1 MEVGKEQDDG
11 EEEDAFRGNDEEE
24 RLHPLYIFFLI
35 KEHPVDEAVEHELHD
50 EIDREDSCEEAEDL
64 IVGNGERLLG
74 EVA

>member
-11 EEEDAFRGNDEEE
+11 EEEDAFGSDHEEE

-35 KEHPVDEAVEHELHD
+35 EEHPVDDAVEQKLHD
-50 EIDREDSCEEAEDL
+50 EINREDCGEEPENLVMGD
-64 IVGNGERLLG
+64 GKRLLG